1 MFIEHIKLKN
11 LLSFGPDTEAL
22 ELRPLNVLIG
32 PNGSG
37 KSNLIEAIGLLK
49 ATPRDLTAPIREG
62 GGIRDWIWRGDPK
75 ASSAHIEVIIN
86 NPKSSSALRY
96 SLGFAERGQQFELTE
111 ERIENK
117 EAYSNYSSPYLY
129 YELRNGRATLNYR
142 DESKS
147 RGEMQRELR
156 LEEIDPQQSI
166 FAQRKDPDHYPELTW
181 LGETFD
187 RMRLY
192 RESSFGRRTPPRQP
206 QPADL
211 PNDFLLED
219 GRNLGLVLNRLKREP
234 EVKSQILKTMRQLYE
249 GVIDLDISIEGGTV
263 QVFAQEENII
273 VPATRLSD
281 GTLRFLCLLSILCH
295 PNPPPLVCIE
305 EPELGLHPDVL
316 PVLSDLLREASQRS
330 QLIITTH
337 SDMLVDTLTDTP
349 ESVVVCEKHDNQTE
363 MHRLDKADLTE
374 WLKRY
379 SLGDLWTRGD
389 LGGNR
394 W

>member
-1 MFIEHIKLKN
+1 MFIKRIKLKN

-62 GGIRDWIWRGDPK
+62 GGIRDWIWRGDPR
-75 ASSAHIEVIIN
+75 ASSAHIEVILD
-86 NPKSSSALRY
+86 NPKGSALRY
-96 SLGFAERGQQFELTE
+96 CLGLAERGQQFELIE

-117 EAYSNYSSPYLY
+117 DAYSSEKKPYLY
-129 YELRNGRATLNYR
+129 YELMGGNALLNYSG
-142 DESKS
+142 ESYNSGKT
-147 RGEMQRELR
+147 RRPLILQQINL
-156 LEEIDPQQSI
+156 QQSI
-166 FAQRKDPDHYPELTW
+166 LAQRKDPDQYPELTW

-187 RMRLY
+187 RLRPY

-234 EVKSQILKTMRQLYE
+234 EVKVQILETMRQLYE

-263 QVFAQEENII
+263 QVFAQEGNIM

-281 GTLRFLCLLSILCH
+281 GTLRFLCLLAILCH

-316 PVLSDLLREASQRS
+316 PVLGDLLRAASQRC
-330 QLIITTH
+330 QLIVTTH

-349 ESVVVCEKHDNQTE
+349 ESVVVCEKHDGKTE
-363 MHRLDKADLTE
+363 MHRLDKADLAE

>member
-1 MFIEHIKLKN
+1 MFIKHIKLEN

-22 ELRPLNVLIG
+22 ELRSLNVLIG

-62 GGIRDWIWRGDPK
+62 GGIRDWLWRGDPK
-75 ASSAHIEVIIN
+75 ASSAHIEVLLD
-86 NPKSSSALRY
+86 NPKGSALRY
-96 SLGFAERGQQFELTE
+96 RLEFAERGQQFELTE

-117 EAYSNYSSPYLY
+117 ERDLFHTMPH
-129 YELRNGRATLNYR
+129 YELQYGRATLSY
-142 DESKS
+142 
-147 RGEMQRELR
+147 RGEKQHQLR
-156 LEEIDPQQSI
+156 MDEINPQQSI
-166 FAQRKDPDHYPELTW
+166 LAQRKDPDQYPELTW

-234 EVKSQILKTMRQLYE
+234 KVKDRILETMRQLYE
-249 GVIDLDISIEGGTV
+249 GVIDLDVIIEGGTV
-263 QVFAQEENII
+263 QVLVQEKNIM

-281 GTLRFLCLLSILCH
+281 GTLRFLCLLAILCH

-316 PVLSDLLREASQRS
+316 PVLSDLLREASQRC
-330 QLIITTH
+330 QLIVTTH

-349 ESVVVCEKHDNQTE
+349 ESIVVCEKHDSQTE